1 MTYERDRIAE
11 LKCVISDLCEQVR
24 ERDAEI
30 ARLNAIIAR
39 ANTAE
44 MQDEAR
50 KIHGAI
56 REVSRFKSHGV
67 GGGY

>member
-1 MTYERDRIAE
+1 MTDKTEE
-11 LKCVISDLCEQVR
+11 LRCVISDLCEQVR

-44 MQDEAR
+44 MQNEAR
-50 KIHGAI
+50 KIYGAI
-56 REVSRFKSHGV
+56 REASRFKPHGV
-67 GGGY
+67 DGGY